1 MATDWNYRQLAA
13 EFIATALFVWAGCG
27 AAVSS
32 NRWTPTA
39 LLLDP
44 GALVGIALAFGI
56 TISVLAYSI
65 GHISGGHINPAVTL
79 SFMLL
84 RLQSITAGLLYMV
97 AQCLGAIFGALIL
110 WGCNASLTANCDTI
124 TAAGLEAQI
133 SGVCGASELPNGE
146 GYGPAFGLGVN
157 TVDIRVSS
165 GCAFLIELMGTYLLV
180 FTVLQAAVHTKSTGG
195 NAVPIAIGWAVLV
208 AHLILIPYTGCGINP
223 ARSLGPMVVDSMG
236 GLNYWQRGWW
246 VFYTAPFVG
255 SILATATYKFIF
267 AEEEEDDAGKAKKD
281 DDVAGGDDDKDV
293 EGQVPRIYDED
304 AKNTGEEAV
313 TDDAVPHAYE

>member
-1 MATDWNYRQLAA
+1 MTKDWTYRQLAA
-13 EFIATALFVWAGCG
+13 EFVATALFVWAGCG

-32 NRWTPTA
+32 NRWTPTDS
-39 LLLDP
+39 LFDP
-44 GALVGIALAFGI
+44 AALVGIALAFGI

-97 AQCLGAIFGALIL
+97 AQCLGAIFGAFIL
-110 WGCNASLTANCDTI
+110 WGCNASLTASCDTLDE
-124 TAAGLEAQI
+124 AGLAEQL
-133 SGVCGASELPNGE
+133 SGVCAGSKLPNGE
-146 GYGPAFGLGVN
+146 GYGPAYGLGAN
-157 TVDIRVSS
+157 TVDIRVTS
-165 GCAFLIELMGTYLLV
+165 GCAFLIEIMGTYLLV

-223 ARSLGPMVVDSMG
+223 ARSLGPMVVDSVG
-236 GLNYWQRGWW
+236 GLNKWQRGWW

-267 AEEEEDDAGKAKKD
+267 AEEDDAGKAKKEDISGKD
-281 DDVAGGDDDKDV
+281 DGEDV
-293 EGQVPRIYDED
+293 EDQVPQIYDAD